1 MGESDKKLEK
11 LKTLYGNDVVELIRG
26 VYFVKNKNMLL
37 ADNYYKKIKQSRCIN
52 AYGRILKFTDNNIS
66 TIINTDT
73 KIAFY
78 GCDDSLLHFTRE
90 VLIKLNKKRTKMS
103 IYNNKLN
110 MLCEIKFSK
119 DIGCVNHTSL
129 VDTDSN
135 ILKIITANIIKKGN
149 DKEASVLRSHTI
161 YVRLTDGKYKVT

>member
-1 MGESDKKLEK
+1 
-11 LKTLYGNDVVELIRG
+11 
-26 VYFVKNKNMLL
+26 
-37 ADNYYKKIKQSRCIN
+37 
-52 AYGRILKFTDNNIS
+52 
-66 TIINTDT
+66 
-73 KIAFY
+73 
-78 GCDDSLLHFTRE
+78 
-90 VLIKLNKKRTKMS
+90 MS

-161 YVRLTDGKYKVT
+161 YARLTDGKYKVT